1 MSFLDIHDLHLT
13 MRSFDGSAHV
23 LNGID
28 LSVDRGE
35 IWGLV
40 GETGCGKSLTGLSIS
55 RLVAMPPGH
64 YPCGS
69 IRLGGREIL
78 QTSEED
84 MRRLRGRHIGMIF
97 QDPTTNLVWG
107 YSCQVLSMGAPPDAG
122 WLKVAGPE
130 LGRAMHSDDLRG
142 ARLVAGLAPRNLVS
156 GGPHGSGPM
165 MQTFASVAS
174 SGAAGPF

>member
-1 MSFLDIHDLHLT
+1 MALLEICNLHLAMNT
-13 MRSFDGSAHV
+13 FEGSAHV

-55 RLVAMPPGH
+55 RLVATPPGH

-97 QDPTTNLVWG
+97 QDPTTNLNPVFRIG
-107 YSCQVLSMGAPPDAG
+107 DQMVDVALHAGAVDPSI
-122 WLKVAGPE
+122 
-130 LGRAMHSDDLRG
+130 LG
-142 ARLVAGLAPRNLVS
+142 V
-156 GGPHGSGPM
+156 
-165 MQTFASVAS
+165 
-174 SGAAGPF
+174 